1 MSRELTYGSDLVA
14 ELLKKSDIRYLSCTP
29 GATFRGLHDSIVQVE
44 EIPQLLTSPTEG
56 FSVAMAHGYAKATGK
71 MMAVGLHNIV
81 GLQQASMAIFN
92 AWCDRV
98 PMLLIGATGPVSKAR
113 RRPWIDW
120 IHTALTQGQ
129 IVRDYVKWDDQPSTI
144 DDVPES
150 FARAITSALSAPQ
163 GPVYICLDV
172 DIQEDSIIGMDFSQS
187 LENEFAVPSDPA
199 PNDSE
204 IAKFL
209 AAYSKSQRPVIV
221 TDYAGE
227 SQSGF
232 NNLLTLAEAHQIPV
246 VDGPARFSFPSRHPL
261 NGSFVP
267 QLIAESDLII
277 ALDVQD
283 VYATLFEPL
292 FAGPSNSSGSKK
304 SPEIYHFTAG
314 HYKNRSWS
322 HEYGRLVPEVKTIS
336 TSSKEAI
343 RVLLEKMV
351 QPAQSR
357 LDERGKWATRHISL
371 ARTSWLASTAAENA
385 KDAEIT
391 TFSLADA
398 IGKEISELK
407 WTLTNGSLDGW
418 ERKLWSFVDFR
429 HHLGWHGGAGLGYG
443 LGASAG
449 AALAIGTDRLC
460 IDLQP
465 DGDFLFHPAGLWTL
479 AHSNIPLLVIMN
491 NNRQYRNSVDHASKV
506 ATHRGRPTKL
516 RHEGTS
522 LRDPDIDYATVARG
536 FGIWAK
542 GPVSDPMDLSAVLQ
556 EAIQIVRSG
565 RPALI
570 DVVTVGS

>member
-14 ELLKKSDIRYLSCTP
+14 ELLKKSDVRYFSCTP
-29 GATFRGLHDSIVQVE
+29 GATFRGIHDSIVQVE
-44 EIPQLLTSPTEG
+44 DIPQLLTSPTEG

-71 MMAVGLHNIV
+71 LMAVGLHNIV

-129 IVRDYVKWDDQPSTI
+129 LVRDYVKWDDQPATI
-144 DDVPES
+144 QDVPES
-150 FARAITSALSAPQ
+150 LARAITSALSAPQ
-163 GPVYICLDV
+163 GPVYVCLDV
-172 DIQEDSIIGMDFSQS
+172 DIQEDPISGIDFSEALNDELS
-187 LENEFAVPSDPA
+187 VPSDPA
-199 PNDSE
+199 PNESE
-204 IAKFL
+204 IEKFL
-209 AAYSKSQRPVIV
+209 EVYSKSLRPVIV

-227 SQSGF
+227 SETGF
-232 NNLLTLAEAHQIPV
+232 KNLLSLAEAHQIPV
-246 VDGPARFSFPSRHPL
+246 VDGPARFSFPSQHPL
-261 NGSFVP
+261 NASFLP
-267 QLIAESDLII
+267 HIIAESDLII

-283 VYATLFEPL
+283 IYATLFDPL
-292 FAGPSNSSGSKK
+292 FASETNSTSSKK
-304 SPEIYHFTAG
+304 MPNIFHFTAG

-322 HEYGRLVPEVKTIS
+322 HEYGRMVPIVKTIS
-336 TSSKEAI
+336 TTSNEAI
-343 RVLLEKMV
+343 RVLLDKMIAPS
-351 QPAQSR
+351 QYI
-357 LDERGKWATRHISL
+357 LDERGKWATGHTSE
-371 ARTSWLASTAAENA
+371 ARKSWLASAIEGNA
-385 KDAEIT
+385 KSDEIST
-391 TFSLADA
+391 LLLADT
-398 IGKEISELK
+398 IGKEISELR

-506 ATHRGRPTKL
+506 ATHRSRPTES
-516 RHEGTS
+516 RHKGTS

-542 GPVSDPMDLSAVLQ
+542 GPVSHPAELATVLQ

>member
-1 MSRELTYGSDLVA
+1 MSRELIYGSDLIV
-14 ELLKKSDIRYLSCTP
+14 ELLKKSDVRYFSCTP
-29 GATFRGLHDSIVQVE
+29 GATFRGIHDSVVQVE
-44 EIPQLLTSPTEG
+44 DTPQLLTSPTEG

-129 IVRDYVKWDDQPSTI
+129 IVRDYVKWDDQPATI
-144 DDVPES
+144 QDVPES

-172 DIQEDSIIGMDFSQS
+172 DIQEDPINGMDFSEALNDELS
-187 LENEFAVPSDPA
+187 VPSEPA
-199 PNDSE
+199 PNESV

-209 AAYSKSQRPVIV
+209 EAYSKSLRPVIV

-227 SQSGF
+227 SQTGF
-232 NNLLTLAEAHQIPV
+232 RNLLSLAEAHQIPV
-246 VDGPARFSFPSRHPL
+246 VDGPARFSFPSQHPL
-261 NGSFVP
+261 NASFLP
-267 QLIAESDLII
+267 QIIAESDLII

-283 VYATLFEPL
+283 IYATLFEPL
-292 FAGPSNSSGSKK
+292 FATESDSISSKEL
-304 SPEIYHFTAG
+304 PDIFHFTAG

-322 HEYGRLVPEVKTIS
+322 HEYGRVVPMAQTIS
-336 TSSKEAI
+336 TTANEAI
-343 RVLLEKMV
+343 QVLLEKMV
-351 QPAQSR
+351 APALPI
-357 LDERGKWATRHISL
+357 LDERSKWVTAHTSQ
-371 ARTSWLASTAAENA
+371 ARKKWLSSAIAENL
-385 KDAEIT
+385 KSNEIT
-391 TFSLADA
+391 TLSLADA

-407 WTLTNGSLDGW
+407 WTLTNGTLDSW

-449 AALAIGTDRLC
+449 AALAIGTERLC

-506 ATHRGRPTKL
+506 ATHRGRSTDL

-542 GPVSDPMDLSAVLQ
+542 GPVSKPGELSSVLQ